1 MAKKNKEEHL
11 NGEEGEAPEVQTS
24 AGDDAAQKPKEPARD
39 ETPLEQAERERD
51 EYLGNWHRARADY
64 QNLKRRTFDD
74 VQGAV
79 GRERTALLQ
88 EMLTILDFLDMALAT
103 PVEHEEAKNLNHNY
117 VGTEHLLLGLLREQ
131 EGVAAQVLM
140 NLGLKLEDVRE
151 EVLNLLGHGLEGAE
165 TSERAS
171 GSSKSGK
178 SKTPALDSFGRDLTE
193 LPCDARISIKKAD
206 HQLHILR
213 LKDRS
218 HFSTLRKKLHWG

>member
-1 MAKKNKEEHL
+1 MNMAKKTKKNKGEHL

-24 AGDDAAQKPKEPARD
+24 AGDDAAQEPARD

-103 PVEHEEAKNLNHNY
+103 PVEHEEAKNLKTGVQMTRDQLMALLERHR
-117 VGTEHLLLGLLREQ
+117 VAPMETEEGAFDHDRHQAVATVETADVEPGQIVEVMRRGFTIAGEVLRYAQ
-131 EGVAAQVLM
+131 VRVAAEPQPEADAKSDE
-140 NLGLKLEDVRE
+140 NAE
-151 EVLNLLGHGLEGAE
+151 EG
-165 TSERAS
+165 
-171 GSSKSGK
+171 
-178 SKTPALDSFGRDLTE
+178 GR
-193 LPCDARISIKKAD
+193 
-206 HQLHILR
+206 
-213 LKDRS
+213 
-218 HFSTLRKKLHWG
+218 

>member
-11 NGEEGEAPEVQTS
+11 NGEEGETPEVQTS
-24 AGDDAAQKPKEPARD
+24 AGDDAAQEPEEPARD

-103 PVEHEEAKNLNHNY
+103 PVEHPEAKNLKTG
-117 VGTEHLLLGLLREQ
+117 VQMTRDQLMALLERHR
-131 EGVAAQVLM
+131 VAAMETELGGFDHDLHQAVSTVETTDVEPGQIVEVMRRGFTIAGDVLRYAQVR
-140 NLGLKLEDVRE
+140 VA
-151 EVLNLLGHGLEGAE
+151 AE
-165 TSERAS
+165 PQAEPQPEADTAS
-171 GSSKSGK
+171 GEEGG
-178 SKTPALDSFGRDLTE
+178 D
-193 LPCDARISIKKAD
+193 
-206 HQLHILR
+206 
-213 LKDRS
+213 
-218 HFSTLRKKLHWG
+218 